1 MRGFRIQD
9 LGFRTRKFGV
19 RSSEFGVNS
28 KMFGVRG
35 SEFGAGSTMAA
46 SFSLVRIAV
55 FMIGL
60 TLLVGCGGG
69 SSFVNTNPVPPTPV
83 ANSVTVNVNSGP
95 ANNAVNFA
103 YVSVSLCNTG
113 GTATCVTIPDV
124 QVDTGS
130 SGLRILA
137 SAPGVSSLALTPVT
151 GGGSSVYEC
160 DQFAGGTYLWGQVVQ
175 AGVKMA
181 GETATNVPIQIISSD
196 AAPASVASNCNPLGG
211 NNLGTPAALQ
221 ANGILGVGTSIAD
234 CGTGCTGSSVLPL
247 YWLCSNATTC
257 TTPAAIPIA
266 TQVSNPVAFFGSDNN
281 GVVLTLGTVAPSGA
295 ATATGT
301 LLFGNGTQTDNAIP
315 SSAKVYALGASVIG
329 TQVYLTILA
338 AYNGNT
344 YPAFID
350 SSQTTNIFLDSGT
363 VAAASAGAGI
373 TSCTQYPVLY
383 CTGSGASLPVTMEDS
398 HSDSAQITLPV
409 GDGATLLN
417 SSVTNG
423 GSNAAFGNL
432 TGGYALGASDYVD
445 LGLPFFY
452 GRSVFVGI
460 SGEVPPTGVSAPLGY
475 WAF

>member
-9 LGFRTRKFGV
+9 LGFRI
-19 RSSEFGVNS
+19 N
-28 KMFGVRG
+28 MFGVRG
-35 SEFGAGSTMAA
+35 PEFGVSTKTFGVEGTTGTA
-46 SFSLVRIAV
+46 FSLGRIAV

-69 SSFVNTNPVPPTPV
+69 SGSVVTTPVTPTPV

-95 ANNAVNFA
+95 GNNAINAA

-137 SAPGVSSLALTPVT
+137 SATGVSSLTLTPVT

-160 DQFAGGTYLWGQVVQ
+160 EQFAGGTYLWGQVVQ

-181 GETATNVPIQIISSD
+181 GETATNVPIQLINSA
-196 AAPASVASNCNPLGG
+196 AAPASVASSCNPIGG
-211 NNLGTPAALQ
+211 NNLGTPAGLQ
-221 ANGILGVGTSIAD
+221 ANGILGVGTEIAD
-234 CGTGCTGSSVLPL
+234 CGNACTGSSVLPQ

-257 TTPAAIPIA
+257 TTPAQIPLA
-266 TQVSNPVAFFGSDNN
+266 TQVSNPVAFFSSDNN
-281 GVVLTLGTVAPSGA
+281 GVVLSLGTVASSGA

-315 SSAKVYALGASVIG
+315 SSAKVYAIGANLIG
-329 TQVYLTILA
+329 TQAYLTILA

-350 SSQTTNIFLDSGT
+350 SGQTTNIFLDSAT

-409 GDGATLLN
+409 ADGATLLN
-417 SSVTNG
+417 SSVVNG
-423 GSNAAFGNL
+423 GSNAAFDNL
-432 TGGYALGASDYVD
+432 TGGYALGTSDYVD

-452 GRSVFVGI
+452 GRSVYVGI